1 MSEVEVEALTAAI
14 TGVEG
19 VVALHPS
26 DPWRAARVD
35 RDPAPAVRVRGE
47 ELKITVRIAVG
58 ETAGAE
64 ATALRVAAVARSW
77 AATHHP
83 DLTTRVVVRVVTV
96 EPEPAPQA

>member
-64 ATALRVAAVARSW
+64 ATAPASRPSLGAGQR
-77 AATHHP
+77 
-83 DLTTRVVVRVVTV
+83 LTTRTSPREWSSVS
-96 EPEPAPQA
+96 